1 MNNFEFHN
9 PVKICFGKGEIAKL
23 PNLVPAKASILLVY
37 GGGSILKNGI
47 YDQVKNALKGFNI
60 LEFGGI
66 EVNPDADLFTLM
78 MVAIGGLI
86 GMLIGVSVIRED
98 A

>member
-1 MNNFEFHN
+1 L
-9 PVKICFGKGEIAKL
+9 KIVVDF
-23 PNLVPAKASILLVY
+23 PAH
-37 GGGSILKNGI
+37 
-47 YDQVKNALKGFNI
+47 YDI
-60 LEFGGI
+60 LEFVQLIKRSKMRGSIIMLVSFLIVFGAVGGI
-66 EVNPDADLFTLM
+66 EVNPDADLLTLI

>member
-1 MNNFEFHN
+1 M
-9 PVKICFGKGEIAKL
+9 KIVVDFVFQC
-23 PNLVPAKASILLVY
+23 
-37 GGGSILKNGI
+37 
-47 YDQVKNALKGFNI
+47 DI
-60 LEFGGI
+60 LEFVQLIKRSKMRGSVIMLVSFLIVFGAVGGI
-66 EVNPDADLFTLM
+66 EMNPDADLLTLM

>member
-1 MNNFEFHN
+1 MR
-9 PVKICFGKGEIAKL
+9 
-23 PNLVPAKASILLVY
+23 
-37 GGGSILKNGI
+37 GSIIMLVSFLIVFGA
-47 YDQVKNALKGFNI
+47 V
-60 LEFGGI
+60 GGI

-98 A
+98 AQ

>member
-1 MNNFEFHN
+1 
-9 PVKICFGKGEIAKL
+9 L
-23 PNLVPAKASILLVY
+23 
-37 GGGSILKNGI
+37 
-47 YDQVKNALKGFNI
+47 
-60 LEFGGI
+60 
-66 EVNPDADLFTLM
+66 TLM